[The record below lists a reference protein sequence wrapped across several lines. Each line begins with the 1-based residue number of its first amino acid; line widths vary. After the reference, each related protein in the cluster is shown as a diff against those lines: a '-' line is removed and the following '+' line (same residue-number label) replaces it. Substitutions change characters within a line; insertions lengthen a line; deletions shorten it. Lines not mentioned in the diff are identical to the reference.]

1 MKTIKPLL
9 LLILFFVSTFAFS
22 QKVLNNGRTYE
33 VKENRILVNGDDV
46 TESFTEKEKEDM
58 FAEAKRIQDTLDS
71 EAAAIKKE
79 EKQAKNKRKC
89 LKKPKN
95 LKKCLFEKLG
105 NQLQVRIQAEPM
117 HGKNSGGNSASF

>member
-95 LKKCLFEKLG
+95 LKK
-105 NQLQVRIQAEPM
+105 
-117 HGKNSGGNSASF
+117 S